1 MIVALLT
8 LIVAMLTGVHRSP
21 FVFPDLQKR
30 VRKYVKEPDRKKPVL
45 EILKTQVAARKR
57 LDKRVKQYKTMLR
70 QLAGDRETTR
80 EELTAVFQGLLADYR
95 QTQTQFI
102 DARLAVV
109 GILTA
114 EEFEQCIDRDHGPSD
129 KAWREVG
136 KALDTHLV
144 KLKASAKAIE
154 DPASRKRVL
163 VAIEAFVQN
172 LGELLHA
179 LAERNYHDEEV
190 LASYDATRE
199 ALIASHESINVQRK
213 GLYGAFID
221 LHQGLATATTDR
233 QWKAAARELRALA
246 K

>member
-8 LIVAMLTGVHRSP
+8 LIVAILTGGHRSP
-21 FVFPDLQKR
+21 SAIRDMQKR
-30 VRKYVKEPDRKKPVL
+30 VRKYVKEPDRKKSVI

-57 LDKRVKQYKTMLR
+57 LDKRIKQYQTMLR

-114 EEFEQCIDRDHGPSD
+114 EEFEQCIGRDREPSD
-129 KAWREVG
+129 KAWRKTS
-136 KALDTHLV
+136 KALDAHLV

-154 DPASRKRVL
+154 DAASRKRVL
-163 VAIEAFVQN
+163 AAVEAFEQD
-172 LGELLHA
+172 LGGLLHA
-179 LAERNYHDEEV
+179 LAERSHHDEGA

-199 ALIASHESINVQRK
+199 ALIASQESINAQRK
-213 GLYGAFID
+213 RLYRAFID
-221 LHQGLATATTDR
+221 LHQDLATATTDR
-233 QWKAAARELRALA
+233 QWKAAARELKALA
-246 K
+246 